1 MPKKVKKRKNGAEIY
16 RRRIERGLAKGL
28 SKAQAR
34 GHGGPGRRKVTDD
47 RRFQEGLKAVRRGEG
62 LTKAAKS
69 IHAAP
74 ETLKNYF
81 KQVGIEVKRVG
92 RNTQIVRD
100 TSSKV
105 VSIFSQG
112 REFEITVNFD
122 NASKVG
128 RYQNAVKTFLET
140 NDRSA
145 LVEFQGASVIDVNGK
160 RYVLE
165 TGPNMLHKLATA
177 QTEPF
182 EEVYRIKGLT

>member
-34 GHGGPGRRKVTDD
+34 GHGGPGRRQVIDD
-47 RRFQEGLKAVRRGEG
+47 RHFQEGLKAVRKGEG

-69 IHAAP
+69 IHVAP

-92 RNTQIVRD
+92 RKTQIVRD
-100 TSSKV
+100 DSSKRV
-105 VSIFSQG
+105 LIFSQG
-112 REFEITVNFD
+112 REFKITVNFD

-128 RYQNAVKTFLET
+128 RYQNAVKRFLET
-140 NDRSA
+140 NNRSA
-145 LVEFQGASVIDVNGK
+145 LV
-160 RYVLE
+160 
-165 TGPNMLHKLATA
+165 
-177 QTEPF
+177 
-182 EEVYRIKGLT
+182 